1 MKVIKASRRKENG
14 RTIVNL
20 RFKTKD
26 QLLDPDDPSLLQK
39 KELTQDAEDSIISN
53 VFSGSL
59 KKPLTLEIEVPGF
72 PNPEPATEISQAIRD
87 HFRFVL
93 SEQIKETA
101 IFIRERRI
109 TLGFAVINIVILG
122 LYALYAGMN
131 ENWMNTPVGIAMGG
145 IIIIMNWA
153 TIWDSYEF
161 FIFDSRERRHRK
173 KLLNKIIGAEIRV
186 IPLPAENEGSIA
198 K

>member
-1 MKVIKASRRKENG
+1 MKIIKSSRRKENG
-14 RTIVNL
+14 CTIVNL
-20 RFKTKD
+20 KFKTKD
-26 QLLDPDDPSLLQK
+26 QLLDPDDPSPLQQ
-39 KELTQDAEDSIISN
+39 KELTQDAEESIISN
-53 VFSGSL
+53 VFLGSL

-72 PNPEPATEISQAIRD
+72 QNPESATEISQAIRN

-122 LYALYAGMN
+122 IYALYAGMN
-131 ENWMNTPVGIAMGG
+131 EHWMNTPVGIALGG

-173 KLLNKIIGAEIRV
+173 KLLTAIVDAEIKV
-186 IPLPAENEGSIA
+186 IPLPAESG
-198 K
+198 

>member
-1 MKVIKASRRKENG
+1 MKVINATRRKENG

-59 KKPLTLEIEVPGF
+59 KKPLILELEIPGT
-72 PNPEPATEISQAIRD
+72 PDPGPANEISEAIRN

-93 SEQIKETA
+93 SEHIKETA

-122 LYALYAGMN
+122 IYALYAGMN

-145 IIIIMNWA
+145 IIVIMNWA
-153 TIWDSYEF
+153 TIWDTYEF

-173 KLLNKIIGAEIRV
+173 KLLKAIVDAEIKV
-186 IPLPAENEGSIA
+186 IPFTAEN
-198 K
+198 